1 MYFQRVPKYHL
12 SEAQKRIVKPFLE
25 KAKLMLRIRYELLK
39 GQQLIRVLEKN
50 TAFESNQI
58 GMNQI
63 GARAYMRD
71 IRLTPEELELIRA
84 YRKSNMSTKICV
96 NRVLNI
102 KEPERQQDAGRIL
115 VFEQERAMQ

>member
-1 MYFQRVPKYHL
+1 
-12 SEAQKRIVKPFLE
+12 
-25 KAKLMLRIRYELLK
+25 
-39 GQQLIRVLEKN
+39 
-50 TAFESNQI
+50 
-58 GMNQI
+58 
-63 GARAYMRD
+63 MRD

-115 VFEQERAMQ
+115 AFEQERALQ